1 MKAESGKILIFG
13 GTTEGRTVAERL
25 LAEGLPCTVCVATQY
40 GEEVLHPHPLMNVH
54 TGRMDRVGMT
64 QMMLEGHFSCAIDA
78 THPHA
83 QLVSQEIR
91 AACEQTGLPYLRLQR
106 ENADSESPESSD
118 KRAADDKSGKQSCT
132 SFCILA
138 MSHPVV

>member
-54 TGRMDRVGMT
+54 TGRMDRVAMT
-64 QMMLEGHFSCAIDA
+64 QMMLEGNFSCVIDA

-91 AACEQTGLPYLRLQR
+91 AACEQTGLPYLRREKMRILKVLKALKALIEGLRMQEQR
-106 ENADSESPESSD
+106 IKPV
-118 KRAADDKSGKQSCT
+118 
-132 SFCILA
+132 F
-138 MSHPVV
+138 MSRM